1 MFKFVCT
8 YVQRILSNAVWRKIT
23 RISRKTFNM
32 ITPSDIAYVLAI
44 LIKKKK
50 ESWVQKERLGGVLKV
65 QDPKRRS
72 NHYSA
77 GDRGGRE

>member
-50 ESWVQKERLGGVLKV
+50 ESWV
-65 QDPKRRS
+65 
-72 NHYSA
+72 
-77 GDRGGRE
+77 